1 VSDELLD
8 DSVTAR
14 TDVHTGAR
22 TYIVGSRQ
30 VRPNLPETTCPFC
43 PGGLE
48 APDEYDVRW
57 FPNRW
62 PSMPGDRC
70 EVILYT
76 PDHDATF
83 WELGEARARG
93 IVDLWAERSAAL
105 GARDDVAYVLV
116 FENRG
121 ASVGATI
128 AHPHGQIYAFDEV
141 PQQPARELERGDL
154 LSDPGDR
161 LVAEHGSWRAFVP
174 EAPIFPYAVTL
185 ASREAVP
192 DLPSLSSEGRDD
204 LAALLID
211 VLRRFDLLFDAKTPY
226 MLWMHQR
233 PFDGGSWPNARLHIE
248 IVSPWRARGV
258 TRHVAA
264 GELGSGV
271 YFNPILPEAAA
282 QSLRDAVPR

>member
-1 VSDELLD
+1 LIWESPTVD
-8 DSVTAR
+8 DSPTAR

-30 VRPNLPETTCPFC
+30 VRPNLPQTTCPFC

-48 APDEYDVRW
+48 APDDYDVRW
-57 FPNRW
+57 FANRW
-62 PSMPGDRC
+62 PAMAGDRC

-76 PDHDATF
+76 ADHDATF
-83 WELGEARARG
+83 WELGQARARD
-93 IVDLWAERSAAL
+93 IVDLWAERSAVL

-141 PQQPARELERGDL
+141 PEQPARELERGDL

-161 LVAEHGSWRAFVP
+161 LVAEHGSWRAVVP

-185 ASREAVP
+185 ASREPVP
-192 DLPSLSSEGRDD
+192 DLPSLPSEGRDD
-204 LAALLID
+204 LAA
-211 VLRRFDLLFDAKTPY
+211 Y
-226 MLWMHQR
+226 E
-233 PFDGGSWPNARLHIE
+233 PFGTAIVVPIGPEGGSGQLPGQEELASREMVATVKGRDLMVDRYAE
-248 IVSPWRARGV
+248 IFGLTTPISP
-258 TRHVAA
+258 
-264 GELGSGV
+264 
-271 YFNPILPEAAA
+271 
-282 QSLRDAVPR
+282 